1 MAKTEFDL
9 EREAKLNAISMIHNL
24 KLGINWIITYKK
36 ENTTILEASV
46 YLGNKLN
53 KFYVPFRLKVDN
65 LKKSNYKEA
74 IANELKSK
82 IADLVDAK
90 VENVKAF
97 SIAYLDLTDRLEE
110 QEKALKD

>member
-1 MAKTEFDL
+1 MTKTEFDL
-9 EREAKLNAISMIHNL
+9 EREAKVNAISMIHNL

-36 ENTTILEASV
+36 DDTTILEASV

-65 LKKSNYKEA
+65 LKKSNYKET

-90 VENVKAF
+90 VENTKAF
-97 SIAYLDLTDRLEE
+97 SLAYLGLTHRLKE

>member
-1 MAKTEFDL
+1 MAKTEFDI
-9 EREAKLNAISMIHNL
+9 EREARLNAIRMIHNL

-46 YLGNKLN
+46 YLGNKLA
-53 KFYVPFRLKVDN
+53 KFYVPFRLKADN

-74 IANELKSK
+74 IANELKDK

-97 SIAYLDLTDRLEE
+97 SLAYLDLTNRLEE
-110 QEKALKD
+110 QEKASKD

>member
-1 MAKTEFDL
+1 MTKTEFDL
-9 EREAKLNAISMIHNL
+9 EREAKLNAINMIHNL

-46 YLGNKLN
+46 YLGNKLA
-53 KFYVPFRLKVDN
+53 KFYVPFRLKADN
-65 LKKSNYKEA
+65 LTKSNYKET
-74 IANELKSK
+74 ITNELKNK
-82 IADLVDAK
+82 IANLASAK

-97 SIAYLDLTDRLEE
+97 SLAYLDLTDRLEE

>member
-1 MAKTEFDL
+1 
-9 EREAKLNAISMIHNL
+9 MIHNL

-46 YLGNKLN
+46 YLGNKLA
-53 KFYVPFRLKVDN
+53 KFYVPFRLKADN
-65 LKKSNYKEA
+65 LKKSNYKET

-82 IADLVDAK
+82 IADLVNTK
-90 VENVKAF
+90 VENTKAF
-97 SIAYLDLTDRLEE
+97 SIAYLDLTSRLKE

>member
-1 MAKTEFDL
+1 MTKTEFDL
-9 EREAKLNAISMIHNL
+9 EREAKLNAIRIIHNL

-46 YLGNKLN
+46 YLGNNLN

-74 IANELKSK
+74 IAHELKNK
-82 IADLVDAK
+82 IANLVNAK